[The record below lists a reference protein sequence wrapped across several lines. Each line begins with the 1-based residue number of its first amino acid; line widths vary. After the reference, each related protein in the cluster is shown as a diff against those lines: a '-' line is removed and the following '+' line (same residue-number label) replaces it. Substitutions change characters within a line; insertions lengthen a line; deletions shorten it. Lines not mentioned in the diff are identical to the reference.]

1 MVDDASTSSEEAPS
15 LVNPL
20 QLMLNALEESPMGL
34 KNIPI
39 KVKER
44 EAIAMVDMGASH
56 NIVSERVA
64 KNLGLK
70 LSKSLIK
77 IKVVN
82 FETKPIA
89 GVAQKVSVRVG
100 DWLRKVEFLVVPLD
114 DFDIIENRFPS
125 PSEGSNDSILRG
137 TAPCG

>member
-20 QLMLNALEESPMGL
+20 QLMLNALKEESPMGL
-34 KNIPI
+34 INIPI
-39 KVKER
+39 KVKEC

-56 NIVSERVA
+56 NIVRERVA

-89 GVAQKVSVRVG
+89 GVAQKVSV
-100 DWLRKVEFLVVPLD
+100 
-114 DFDIIENRFPS
+114 
-125 PSEGSNDSILRG
+125 
-137 TAPCG
+137 